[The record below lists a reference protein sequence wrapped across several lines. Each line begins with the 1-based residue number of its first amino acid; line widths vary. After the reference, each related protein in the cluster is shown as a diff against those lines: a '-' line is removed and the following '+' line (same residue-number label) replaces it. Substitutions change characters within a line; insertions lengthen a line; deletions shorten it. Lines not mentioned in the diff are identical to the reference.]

1 MTLGQLIK
9 TERNKRG
16 WSIRDL
22 ADQIGNICRHQYL
35 SLLEKDPVSKKSGDP
50 IKPRREI
57 LEALA
62 KAFRLPVHTVL
73 HAAGYLG
80 PVIDIDDE
88 ARELLGYFKGLDSG
102 SPAAQRFDTL
112 RQGPSPDLSGG
123 YRYLQ
128 LERMAY
134 YVNKD
139 AYRAAVREATATL
152 S

>member
-22 ADQIGNICRHQYL
+22 ADQIDNICRHQYL

-62 KAFRLPVHTVL
+62 KAFHLPVHTVL

-80 PVIDIDDE
+80 PIIDIDDE
-88 ARELLGYFKGLDSG
+88 ARELLGYFKGLDEEMRAYIMTITRAVYERG
-102 SPAAQRFDTL
+102 
-112 RQGPSPDLSGG
+112 QGKTGKL
-123 YRYLQ
+123 LK
-128 LERMAY
+128 LERQK
-134 YVNKD
+134 VEDTPVIILENETD
-139 AYRAAVREATATL
+139 
-152 S
+152 